1 MCLRRSLVVIS
12 GSSMA
17 ALRRGALFVSGGAL
31 SLLLSGFAVAQSP
44 GIRAPS
50 SDPPKSHVTIG
61 QMLAQIPDAPGD
73 EGVGP
78 PDEEPP
84 MTDIWPAP
92 AVVPK
97 KKDATAAEIVH
108 LMHKAMAKPPTQASV
123 RTSTGASRGRTHG
136 HSQRTPTPSIVS
148 PPAGE

>member
-1 MCLRRSLVVIS
+1 MCLRRSLVVIG
-12 GSSMA
+12 GSSIA
-17 ALRRGALFVSGGAL
+17 ALSRRALFVSGGAL
-31 SLLLSGFAVAQSP
+31 SLLLSGLAAAQSP

-50 SDPPKSHVTIG
+50 LEGPPESRVTVG

-97 KKDATAAEIVH
+97 KKGATAAEIVH
-108 LMHKAMAKPPTQASV
+108 LMHKAMARTPTPASLA
-123 RTSTGASRGRTHG
+123 GASRAPTHG
-136 HSQRTPTPSIVS
+136 HSQRTPTPSVVAPS
-148 PPAGE
+148 AGE